1 MGLDFLYS
9 FSRASDV
16 LIQALIGEFTV
27 ANIKD
32 IDWNAL
38 VFKSL
43 AINEDKK
50 IVL

>member
-1 MGLDFLYS
+1 MGLSFLHS

-16 LIQALIGEFTV
+16 LIQALIGEFAV

-32 IDWNAL
+32 INWNAL
-38 VFKSL
+38 AFKSL
-43 AINEDKK
+43 AINKDKK